1 MQGLTQEGPPTHREA
16 DPLQKGR
23 PLTGRM
29 DLCKEA
35 WHITGMPG
43 LSQGGQA
50 SCREAIKLTGRK
62 WLSQEG
68 QPLTGKPGHLQ
79 GGPASHR

>member
-62 WLSQEG
+62 CLSQEG
-68 QPLTGKPGHLQ
+68 QAPNREAGPLTGRFVF
-79 GGPASHR
+79 S